1 MQQIIVVV
9 IVAMALFFLGRRL
22 YNTFRHGQTPGCG
35 CGCSGCT
42 DRSGSKSQKSPFPLY
57 RP

>member
-9 IVAMALFFLGRRL
+9 IVAGAIFFLGRRL
-22 YNTFRHGQTPGCG
+22 YKTFSSGQTPGCG
-35 CGCSGCT
+35 CGCSGCLDQT
-42 DRSGSKSQKSPFPLY
+42 QSKSLKSPFPMH